1 MTAQLELPKNL
12 QPPMQNGEVVFEAP
26 WQSRV
31 FSMAVSLSEAKVF
44 HWSEFQASLIQQ
56 VGIWEQRQGTRTQV
70 DDYPYFEIFQTALI
84 DLLASKQILP
94 NEELQRRVH
103 EFEQRPHDHDHHH

>member
-1 MTAQLELPKNL
+1 MTAQFELPENL

-44 HWSEFQASLIQQ
+44 HWGLQ
-56 VGIWEQRQGTRTQV
+56 VFR
-70 DDYPYFEIFQTALI
+70 
-84 DLLASKQILP
+84 
-94 NEELQRRVH
+94 
-103 EFEQRPHDHDHHH
+103 